1 MSEES
6 QEGRQAGDEQ
16 QPEWEIVRTVGTNLE
31 AELIVGYLRSN
42 AIPAQVES
50 IRFEQEPVNFGD
62 MSQVHVR
69 VPKEHQAIAKRL
81 LDQRDAEEP
90 EEVEDDDA
98 EE

>member
-1 MSEES
+1 LSEES
-6 QEGRQAGDEQ
+6 QATQEHE
-16 QPEWEIVRTVGTNLE
+16 EWEIVRTVGTDVE

-69 VPKEHQAIAKRL
+69 VPQEHQAIAKRL
-81 LDQRDAEEP
+81 LDQRDAEGP
-90 EEVEDDDA
+90 EGDD
-98 EE
+98 EEA

>member
-6 QEGRQAGDEQ
+6 QEGRQTGDEQ
-16 QPEWEIVRTVGTNLE
+16 QSEWEIVRTVGTDLE

-81 LDQRDAEEP
+81 LDQRDAEGP
-90 EEVEDDDA
+90 EDDDA

>member
-6 QEGRQAGDEQ
+6 HEGQQAGDEPQ
-16 QPEWEIVRTVGTNLE
+16 EEWEIVRTVGTDLE
-31 AELIVGYLRSN
+31 AQLIVGYLRSN

-69 VPKEHQAIAKRL
+69 VPQEHQAIAKRL

-90 EEVEDDDA
+90 EDYGSEDS

>member
-1 MSEES
+1 LSEES
-6 QEGRQAGDEQ
+6 QEGRQTGDEQ
-16 QPEWEIVRTVGTNLE
+16 QSEWEIVRTVGTDLE

-81 LDQRDAEEP
+81 LDQRDAEGP
-90 EEVEDDDA
+90 EDDDA